1 MNELDKLHPMKQ
13 IAIMSVIQVILLG
26 SMGLSM
32 YLIGLF

>member
-26 SMGLSM
+26 SMALSM